1 MMKKSSMK
9 TAPNG
14 KIPPISIVNG
24 ADMCRLQRDLTQDL
38 VRAYRRLL
46 QLLFE
51 TEESPSEHQGH
62 LRRSR
67 IAPMGDATSDPGGAV
82 GGNNFVDRVGAPGG
96 EENRTKAEGAQRR
109 AGVWGRTSGR
119 KARGAGG
126 SHETRNHM
134 QTSATIVPKG
144 TAPDE
149 PRPQIRRLRMKKT
162 QKMMPG
168 YSSAV
173 ARVSVFHCEPRSALY
188 E

>member
-1 MMKKSSMK
+1 M
-9 TAPNG
+9 
-14 KIPPISIVNG
+14 
-24 ADMCRLQRDLTQDL
+24 
-38 VRAYRRLL
+38 
-46 QLLFE
+46 
-51 TEESPSEHQGH
+51 
-62 LRRSR
+62 
-67 IAPMGDATSDPGGAV
+67 

-109 AGVWGRTSGR
+109 AGFGGEQAGARRVARAART
-119 KARGAGG
+119 
-126 SHETRNHM
+126 ETRNHM

-173 ARVSVFHCEPRSALY
+173 ARVSVFHCEPRRLLY
-188 E
+188 ESAPK